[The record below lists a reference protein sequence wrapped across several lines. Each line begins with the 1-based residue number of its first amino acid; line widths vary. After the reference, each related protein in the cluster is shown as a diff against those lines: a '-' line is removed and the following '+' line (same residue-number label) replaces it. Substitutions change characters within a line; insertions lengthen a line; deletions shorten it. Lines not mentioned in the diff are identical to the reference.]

1 MRKFLMIALNT
12 VALLGL
18 ASMAFAA
25 NQLDSAALGYT
36 CLAAALGIGIAAFGC
51 GIGMGLGLKGAC
63 EGVARNPDVSGKITG
78 TMILAFAF
86 IESLAIYALV
96 ISFILL
102 YAQKKGG
109 QGLPFFVRADF
120 NALNAVAPG
129 RAIRSATTGLHPLL
143 RAVPC
148 ADRPSSRPGTQPTPR
163 KRGKTNRRTTGAP
176 SAGHAGHP
184 SCAMLRFQVF

>member
-1 MRKFLMIALNT
+1 MRKLLMIALNT
-12 VALLGL
+12 VALLGM

-25 NQLDSAALGYT
+25 NQLDSASLGYT

-63 EGVARNPDVSGKITG
+63 EGIARNPDVSGKVTG

-102 YAQKKGG
+102 YANPYAQAVVVR
-109 QGLPFFVRADF
+109 PFTELFHNVTKCLFSCGPASPPG
-120 NALNAVAPG
+120 AEGTSLN
-129 RAIRSATTGLHPLL
+129 
-143 RAVPC
+143 
-148 ADRPSSRPGTQPTPR
+148 
-163 KRGKTNRRTTGAP
+163 
-176 SAGHAGHP
+176 
-184 SCAMLRFQVF
+184 F

>member
-12 VALLGL
+12 VALLGM
-18 ASMAFAA
+18 ATMAFAA
-25 NQLDSAALGYT
+25 NQLDASALGYT

-63 EGVARNPDVSGKITG
+63 EGVARNPDVSGKITV

-102 YAQKKGG
+102 YAN
-109 QGLPFFVRADF
+109 PYA
-120 NALNAVAPG
+120 
-129 RAIRSATTGLHPLL
+129 
-143 RAVPC
+143 
-148 ADRPSSRPGTQPTPR
+148 
-163 KRGKTNRRTTGAP
+163 
-176 SAGHAGHP
+176 
-184 SCAMLRFQVF
+184 